1 MQIVQLGIVVAL
13 LATGPVFAQS
23 PKPVINCLLSDGTRA
38 SLLAESSADGKRLF
52 VNLDKKTQPAFT
64 DMPDTDFVGAVVMA
78 KCASSSLVFAL
89 NYGSPY
95 LKGAV
100 LRKNPVSHSIERID
114 FAEKALPRWLYLGQ
128 EQMRLVIPNIGNEVS
143 GKFLVYDY
151 FAGKGQPEE
160 ASSVDVRPDTHGF
173 KVLRLK

>member
-1 MQIVQLGIVVAL
+1 MKNAWLYLITVLSIGTAYAEPPKSILGC
-13 LATGPVFAQS
+13 PF
-23 PKPVINCLLSDGTRA
+23 SDGTQV
-38 SLLAESSADGKRLF
+38 SLLVESTAEGQRLF
-52 VNLDKKTQPAFT
+52 LELDQKTQTVFT
-64 DMPDTDFVGAVVMA
+64 DMPDTDFVGQVVLA
-78 KCASSSLVFAL
+78 KCVSSCFIFAL

-128 EQMRLVIPNIGNEVS
+128 EQMRLVIPNIGNEVA
-143 GKFLVYDY
+143 GMFRVYDY

-160 ASSVDVRPDTHGF
+160 AGSVDVRPDTHGF
-173 KVLRLK
+173 KVLRLE